1 MNFRALEKKVLEWSD
16 EKGILAN
23 ATPRDQLLKTMEELG
38 ELAGAIAKD
47 NRNGVIDGFGDVLV
61 TLIIGAELQGL
72 NMEDCLEYAY
82 NEIKN
87 RTGTIQDGIFV
98 KDSE

>member
-16 EKGILAN
+16 DNNIAKDSTAK
-23 ATPRDQLLKTMEELG
+23 DQLLKSMEELG
-38 ELAGAIAKD
+38 ELVGATIKD
-47 NRNGVIDGFGDVLV
+47 NRSKIIDGYGDVLV
-61 TLIIGAELQGL
+61 TLIIGSNLQGL
-72 NMEDCLEYAY
+72 ELEDCLEYAY

-98 KDSE
+98 KDSK